1 MKNITFALALF
12 LTAAP
17 VFAQPSERAAA
28 PAVQID
34 SRFNDAL
41 PCFRLLLG
49 PALEGICPCH
59 QFHYTSMCNQY

>member
-1 MKNITFALALF
+1 MALNACVLSHH
-12 LTAAP
+12 AEGRECGADG
-17 VFAQPSERAAA
+17 
-28 PAVQID
+28 AVQID